1 MMAILTLVM
10 YYLIMILICIYL
22 MISDVEH
29 LFIHLMA
36 ICISSSSFFFFFF
49 NFLAAPEGY
58 GSSQAKD
65 WIQATAWTYAAAVT
79 TPNPLIHC
87 TRPRIKLASL
97 QGPESLQSDS

>member
-36 ICISSSSFFFFFF
+36 ICISSSSFFFFF
-49 NFLAAPEGY
+49 NFMAAPEGY
-58 GSSQAKD
+58 GGSQAKD
-65 WIQATAWTYAAAVT
+65 
-79 TPNPLIHC
+79 
-87 TRPRIKLASL
+87 
-97 QGPESLQSDS
+97 